1 VENVGHLSVSP
12 VNVQCTDVSTN
23 DISKA
28 VMSTEIDYIAAT
40 SANSIYNTPMLTSDI
55 SITNTPILISTNSIS
70 NTNMFSFTNNNIL
83 NVSENSA
90 HKDVISRTENTV
102 RGQLLEFLN
111 ISCVNGISGIPLTKP
126 TPCKC
131 NCCTAVNSLPIEQTT
146 VYNLFFSSTNNLSHI
161 NLYSDMNSSNL
172 PVADSSIYTTNYS
185 ENKSNIPHK
194 FKTLIN
200 IDTPKN
206 IWVNQLTSLIIK
218 NENTSKIYLATNT
231 NDSKK
236 LNPMQNILN
245 EIHKDTQ
252 YISKIES
259 TSQIYPATKTN
270 DSKKLNPM
278 QSVINKVHKTTQ
290 HIKSHFSLCKNCKKS
305 KYSRSDS
312 CKCYSRSYKH
322 KYNRQNYN

>member
-1 VENVGHLSVSP
+1 VENVGHLSVSS
-12 VNVQCTDVSTN
+12 NDQCSDLSTN

-28 VMSTEIDYIAAT
+28 VISTENDSIAAT
-40 SANSIYNTPMLTSDI
+40 SANSIYNTPLLTPDI

-70 NTNMFSFTNNNIL
+70 NTNMFSFTNNNTL

-90 HKDVISRTENTV
+90 HKNIISKTENSF
-102 RGQLLEFLN
+102 REKLLEFLN
-111 ISCVNGISGIPLTKP
+111 KNCVKGISGIPLTKP

-131 NCCTAVNSLPIEQTT
+131 NCCTTVKSLPLEKSA
-146 VYNLFFSSTNNLSHI
+146 VYNLLFASSEQLIPKNV
-161 NLYSDMNSSNL
+161 
-172 PVADSSIYTTNYS
+172 PVADSSIYATNYHS

-194 FKTLIN
+194 FKTQIN

-206 IWVNQLTSLIIK
+206 IWVNELTSLIIK

-231 NDSKK
+231 NDSNK

-252 YISKIES
+252 YISKNES

-270 DSKKLNPM
+270 DSKKINPV
-278 QSVINKVHKTTQ
+278 QSVMNKVHKTTQ
-290 HIKSHFSLCKNCKKS
+290 QYIKSHFLLCKNCKKS
-305 KYSRSDS
+305 RYSRSDS
-312 CKCYSRSYKH
+312 CKCYSRSYNH
-322 KYNRQNYN
+322 KYDRY

>member
-1 VENVGHLSVSP
+1 
-12 VNVQCTDVSTN
+12 
-23 DISKA
+23 
-28 VMSTEIDYIAAT
+28 MSTKDYSIAAT
-40 SANSIYNTPMLTSDI
+40 SANSIYNTPMLTPDI

-70 NTNMFSFTNNNIL
+70 NTNMLSFTNNNTL
-83 NVSENSA
+83 NVSD
-90 HKDVISRTENTV
+90 KDIISKTENIF
-102 RGQLLEFLN
+102 REKLLEFLN
-111 ISCVNGISGIPLTKP
+111 TNCVNGISGIPLTKP

-131 NCCTAVNSLPIEQTT
+131 NCCTTVKSLPLEKSA
-146 VYNLFFSSTNNLSHI
+146 VYNLFFASSDNLSPK
-161 NLYSDMNSSNL
+161 NLHNDMNFSNL
-172 PVADSSIYTTNYS
+172 PVAGGSIHATNYHS

-194 FKTLIN
+194 FKTQIN

-206 IWVNQLTSLIIK
+206 IWVNELTSLVIK

-231 NDSKK
+231 NRSNN

-252 YISKIES
+252 YIGKNES

-270 DSKKLNPM
+270 YSKKINPM
-278 QSVINKVHKTTQ
+278 QSVMNKVHKTTQ

-322 KYNRQNYN
+322 KYDRY